1 MTRRTARF
9 GRVITAMVT
18 PFHQDGS
25 LDLDEAQ
32 KLAVH
37 LVAHGSEGLV
47 VAGSTG
53 ESAVLTDAEQV
64 DLFRAVKDAIGS
76 SASVIAGT
84 GTNWT
89 SHSVDL
95 TREAEK
101 AGADAAL
108 VVTPYYNR
116 PPQDALLHHFR
127 TVADSSNLPVIVYDV
142 PSRTVTKI
150 EVDTVLR
157 AAEHPNI
164 VALKDAGNDISTS
177 TLLAAQKPDDFEIYS
192 GDDGLT
198 LAFLAIGA
206 VGVISVQGH
215 VMGDL
220 LLEQAKAFESGD
232 IARAREIQYIQRRT
246 ADALLT
252 ANPISIKAAVQM
264 LGFNVGAPRQPL
276 RPANADELEKIREAL
291 GIIGAL

>member
-1 MTRRTARF
+1 MAARF

-18 PFHQDGS
+18 PFREDGS

-32 KLAVH
+32 KLAAH

-53 ESAVLTDAEQV
+53 EASVLTDAEQV
-64 DLFRAVKDAIGS
+64 DLFRAVKDAVGS
-76 SASVIAGT
+76 TATVIAGT

-89 SHSVDL
+89 SHSIEL

-116 PPQDALLHHFR
+116 PPQDALVNHFKV
-127 TVADSSNLPVIVYDV
+127 VADSSNLPVIVYDV

-150 EVDTVLR
+150 EVETVLR
-157 AAEHPNI
+157 IAEHPNI
-164 VALKDAGNDISTS
+164 VALKDAGNDIATS

-206 VGVISVQGH
+206 VGVISVQSH

-220 LLEQAKAFESGD
+220 LLEQANAFEAGD

-246 ADALLT
+246 AAALLT

>member
-1 MTRRTARF
+1 MAARF

-18 PFHQDGS
+18 PFREDGS

-32 KLAVH
+32 KLATH

-53 ESAVLTDAEQV
+53 EASVLTDAEQV
-64 DLFRAVKDAIGS
+64 DLFRAVKDAVGS
-76 SASVIAGT
+76 TATVIAGT

-89 SHSVDL
+89 SHSIEL

-116 PPQDALLHHFR
+116 PPQDALVNHFKV
-127 TVADSSNLPVIVYDV
+127 VADSSNLPVIVYDV

-150 EVDTVLR
+150 EVETVLR
-157 AAEHPNI
+157 IAEHPNI
-164 VALKDAGNDISTS
+164 VALKDAGNDIATS

-206 VGVISVQGH
+206 VGVISVQSH

-220 LLEQAKAFESGD
+220 LLEQANAFEAGD

-246 ADALLT
+246 AAALLT

>member
-1 MTRRTARF
+1 MAARF

-18 PFHQDGS
+18 PFREDGS

-32 KLAVH
+32 KLATH

-53 ESAVLTDAEQV
+53 EASVLTDAEQV
-64 DLFRAVKDAIGS
+64 DLFRAVKDAVGS
-76 SASVIAGT
+76 TGTVIAGT

-89 SHSVDL
+89 SHSIEL

-116 PPQDALLHHFR
+116 PPQDALVNHFKV
-127 TVADSSNLPVIVYDV
+127 VADSSNLPVIVYDV

-150 EVDTVLR
+150 EVETVLR
-157 AAEHPNI
+157 IAEHPNI
-164 VALKDAGNDISTS
+164 VALKDAGNDIATS

-206 VGVISVQGH
+206 VGVISVQSH

-220 LLEQAKAFESGD
+220 LLEQANAFEAGD

-246 ADALLT
+246 AAALLT

>member
-1 MTRRTARF
+1 MTRARF

-18 PFHQDGS
+18 PFREDGS

-32 KLAVH
+32 KLAAH
-37 LVAHGSEGLV
+37 LVSHGSEGIV

-53 ESAVLTDAEQV
+53 EASVLTDAEQV
-64 DLFRAVKDAIGS
+64 DLFRAVKDAVGS
-76 SASVIAGT
+76 GASVIAGT

-89 SHSVDL
+89 THSVEL

-127 TVADSSNLPVIVYDV
+127 TVAEASNLPIIVYDV

-150 EVDTVLR
+150 EVETVLR

-164 VALKDAGNDISTS
+164 VALKDAGNDIATS

-206 VGVISVQGH
+206 VGVISVQAH

-220 LLEQAKAFESGD
+220 LLEQAEAFEAGD
-232 IARAREIQYIQRRT
+232 IKRAQEIQYIQRRT
-246 ADALLT
+246 AAALLT
-252 ANPISIKAAVQM
+252 ANPISIKAAVQL
-264 LGFNVGAPRQPL
+264 LGFKVGPPRQPL

>member
-1 MTRRTARF
+1 MAARF

-18 PFHQDGS
+18 PFREDGS

-32 KLAVH
+32 KLATH

-53 ESAVLTDAEQV
+53 EASVLTDAEQV
-64 DLFRAVKDAIGS
+64 DLFRAVKDAVGS
-76 SASVIAGT
+76 SATVIAGT

-89 SHSVDL
+89 SHSVEL

-116 PPQDALLHHFR
+116 PPQDALVNHFR
-127 TVADSSNLPVIVYDV
+127 VVADSSNLPVIVYDV

-157 AAEHPNI
+157 IAEHPNI

-206 VGVISVQGH
+206 VGVISVQSH

-232 IARAREIQYIQRRT
+232 IARAREIQYVQRRT
-246 ADALLT
+246 ANALL
-252 ANPISIKAAVQM
+252 ASNPISIKAAVQM
-264 LGFNVGAPRQPL
+264 LGFSVGAPRPPL

>member
-1 MTRRTARF
+1 MAARF

-18 PFHQDGS
+18 PFREDGS
-25 LDLDEAQ
+25 VDLDEAQ
-32 KLAVH
+32 KLATH

-53 ESAVLTDAEQV
+53 EASVLTDAEQV
-64 DLFRAVKDAIGS
+64 DLFRAVKDAVGS
-76 SASVIAGT
+76 SATVIAGT

-89 SHSVDL
+89 SHSVEL

-116 PPQDALLHHFR
+116 PPQDALINHFR
-127 TVADSSNLPVIVYDV
+127 VVADSSNLPVIVYDV

-157 AAEHPNI
+157 IAEHPNI

-206 VGVISVQGH
+206 VGVISVQSH

-246 ADALLT
+246 ANALLT
-252 ANPISIKAAVQM
+252 SNPISIKAAVQM
-264 LGFNVGAPRQPL
+264 LGFNVGAPRPPL

>member
-1 MTRRTARF
+1 MARARF

-18 PFHQDGS
+18 PFREDGG

-32 KLAVH
+32 KLAAH

-53 ESAVLTDAEQV
+53 EASVLTDAEQV
-64 DLFRAVKDAIGS
+64 DLFRAVKDAVGS
-76 SASVIAGT
+76 SATVIAGT

-116 PPQDALLHHFR
+116 PPQDALLNHFR
-127 TVADSSNLPVIVYDV
+127 IVADSSNLPVIIYDV

-157 AAEHPNI
+157 VAEHPNI
-164 VALKDAGNDISTS
+164 VAIKDAGKDIATS

-192 GDDGLT
+192 GDDDLT

-206 VGVISVQGH
+206 VGVISVQAH

-232 IARAREIQYIQRRT
+232 IARACEIQYIQRRT
-246 ADALLT
+246 GNALLT
-252 ANPISIKAAVQM
+252 ANPIPIKAAVQM
-264 LGFNVGAPRQPL
+264 LGFNVGAPRPPL
-276 RPANADELEKIREAL
+276 RPANSDELEKIREAL

>member
-1 MTRRTARF
+1 MARF

-18 PFHQDGS
+18 PFREDGS
-25 LDLDEAQ
+25 LDYDEAQ
-32 KLAVH
+32 KLARH
-37 LVAHGSEGLV
+37 LIDHGSEGLV

-53 ESAVLTDAEQV
+53 EASVLTDEEQFT
-64 DLFRAVKDAIGS
+64 LFREVKDAVGTD
-76 SASVIAGT
+76 AVVIAGT

-89 SHSVDL
+89 EHSIQL

-116 PPQDALLHHFR
+116 PPQDALLNHFR
-127 TVADSSNLPVIVYDV
+127 VVADSSNLPVLIYDV
-142 PSRTVTKI
+142 PSRTVVKI
-150 EVDTVLR
+150 DVETVLR

-164 VALKDAGNDISTS
+164 VGLKDAGNDIATS

-206 VGVISVQGH
+206 VGVISVQSH

-220 LLEQAKAFESGD
+220 LLEQAKAFESGN
-232 IARAREIQYIQRRT
+232 IQRAREIQYLQRTT
-246 ADALLT
+246 AAALLT
-252 ANPISIKAAVQM
+252 ANPIPIKAAM
-264 LGFNVGAPRQPL
+264 NILGFKVGAPRPPL
-276 RPANADELEKIREAL
+276 RAATADEETKVREAL
-291 GIIGAL
+291 STLGAL

>member
-1 MTRRTARF
+1 MARF

-18 PFHQDGS
+18 PFSEDGS
-25 LDLDEAQ
+25 LDFGEAQ
-32 KLAVH
+32 KLARH
-37 LVAHGSEGLV
+37 LIDHGSEGLV

-53 ESAVLTDAEQV
+53 EASVLTDEEQV
-64 DLFRAVKDAIGS
+64 TLFREVKDAVGTD
-76 SASVIAGT
+76 AVVIAGT

-89 SHSVDL
+89 EHSIQL

-108 VVTPYYNR
+108 VVTPYYNK
-116 PPQDALLHHFR
+116 PPQDALLNHFR
-127 TVADSSNLPVIVYDV
+127 LVADSSNLPVLIYDV

-150 EVDTVLR
+150 DVDTVLR

-164 VALKDAGNDISTS
+164 VGLKDAGNDIATS
-177 TLLAAQKPDDFEIYS
+177 TLLAASKPDDFEIYS

-206 VGVISVQGH
+206 VGVISVQSH

-232 IARAREIQYIQRRT
+232 IKRAQEIQYLQRRT
-246 ADALLT
+246 AEALLT
-252 ANPISIKAAVQM
+252 GNPIPIKAAVNM
-264 LGFNVGAPRQPL
+264 IGINVGAPRPPL
-276 RPANADELEKIREAL
+276 RAATADEETKVREAL
-291 GIIGAL
+291 ATLGAL

>member
-1 MTRRTARF
+1 MAARF

-18 PFHQDGS
+18 PFHEDGS

-32 KLAVH
+32 KLAAH

-53 ESAVLTDAEQV
+53 EASVLTDAEQV
-64 DLFRAVKDAIGS
+64 DLFRAVKDAVGS
-76 SASVIAGT
+76 SATVIAGT

-89 SHSVDL
+89 SHSIEL

-116 PPQDALLHHFR
+116 PPQDALINHFR
-127 TVADSSNLPVIVYDV
+127 TVADSSNLPVIIYDV

-157 AAEHPNI
+157 VAEHPNI
-164 VALKDAGNDISTS
+164 VALKDAGNDIATS
-177 TLLAAQKPDDFEIYS
+177 TLLAAEKPDDFEIYS

-206 VGVISVQGH
+206 VGVISVQAH

-220 LLEQAKAFESGD
+220 LLEQANAFESGD
-232 IARAREIQYIQRRT
+232 IARARQIQYIQRRT
-246 ADALLT
+246 SAALLT

-264 LGFNVGAPRQPL
+264 LGFKVGAPRAPL

>member
-1 MTRRTARF
+1 MARARF

-18 PFHQDGS
+18 PFREDGS

-32 KLAVH
+32 KLAAH

-53 ESAVLTDAEQV
+53 EASVISDAEQV
-64 DLFRAVKDAIGS
+64 DLFRAVKDAVGS
-76 SASVIAGT
+76 DAHVIAGT

-89 SHSVDL
+89 SHSIEL

-116 PPQDALLHHFR
+116 PPQDALLNHFR
-127 TVADSSNLPVIVYDV
+127 TVADSSNLPVIIYDV

-164 VALKDAGNDISTS
+164 VAIKDAGNDIGTS
-177 TLLAAQKPDDFEIYS
+177 TLLAASKPDDFEIYS

-206 VGVISVQGH
+206 VGVISVQAH

-220 LLEQAKAFESGD
+220 LLEQAQAFESGN
-232 IARAREIQYIQRRT
+232 IARAQEIQYLQRRT
-246 ADALLT
+246 ANALLT
-252 ANPISIKAAVQM
+252 GNPIPIKAAVQM
-264 LGFNVGAPRQPL
+264 LGFNVGAPRPPL
-276 RPANADELEKIREAL
+276 RAASADELEKIREAL
-291 GIIGAL
+291 GTLGAL

>member
-1 MTRRTARF
+1 
-9 GRVITAMVT
+9 MVT

>member
-1 MTRRTARF
+1 MARF

-18 PFHQDGS
+18 PFREDGS
-25 LDLDEAQ
+25 LDYDIAQ
-32 KLAVH
+32 KLARH
-37 LVAHGSEGLV
+37 LIDHGSEGLV

-53 ESAVLTDAEQV
+53 EASVLTDEEQV
-64 DLFRAVKDAIGS
+64 QLFREVKDAVGTD
-76 SASVIAGT
+76 AVVIAGT

-89 SHSVDL
+89 EHSIQL

-108 VVTPYYNR
+108 VVTPYYNK
-116 PPQDALLHHFR
+116 PPQDALLNHFR
-127 TVADSSNLPVIVYDV
+127 IVADSSNLPVMLYDI
-142 PSRTVTKI
+142 PGRTVTKI

-164 VALKDAGNDISTS
+164 VALKDAGNDIATS

-206 VGVISVQGH
+206 VGVISVQSH

-232 IARAREIQYIQRRT
+232 FKRAQEIQYMQRTT

-252 ANPISIKAAVQM
+252 GNPIPIKAAVNM
-264 LGFNVGAPRQPL
+264 IGISVGAPRPPL
-276 RPANADELEKIREAL
+276 RAATADEETKVREAL
-291 GIIGAL
+291 ATLGAL

>member
-1 MTRRTARF
+1 MARF

-18 PFHQDGS
+18 PFSEDGS
-25 LDLDEAQ
+25 LDYTEAQ
-32 KLAVH
+32 KLARH
-37 LVAHGSEGLV
+37 LIEHGSEGLV

-53 ESAVLTDAEQV
+53 EASVLTDEEQIT
-64 DLFRAVKDAIGS
+64 LFREVKDAVGTD
-76 SASVIAGT
+76 AVVIAGT

-89 SHSVDL
+89 EHSIQL

-108 VVTPYYNR
+108 VVTPYYNK
-116 PPQDALLHHFR
+116 PPQDALLNHFR
-127 TVADSSNLPVIVYDV
+127 IVADSSNLPVLIYDV

-164 VALKDAGNDISTS
+164 VGLKDAGNDIATS
-177 TLLAAQKPDDFEIYS
+177 TLLAASKPDDFEIYS

-206 VGVISVQGH
+206 VGVISVQSH

-232 IARAREIQYIQRRT
+232 IKRAQEIQYLQRTT

-252 ANPISIKAAVQM
+252 GNPIPIKAAVNM
-264 LGFNVGAPRQPL
+264 LGINVGAPRPPL
-276 RPANADELEKIREAL
+276 RAATADEETRVRQAL
-291 GIIGAL
+291 ATLGAL